1 MSRLH
6 VAVGVI
12 GNQRGEILISRR
24 HESSHQGGLW
34 EFPGGKVEPGES
46 VTEAL
51 SRELREE
58 LGIEVGGV
66 RPLVQVSHD
75 YADKPVL
82 LDVWIVEGFEGEA
95 QGREGQPL
103 LWVAPSLLA
112 TYEFPAANQAI
123 VQACSELA
131 AKGGFKRN
139 V

>member
-12 GNQRGEILISRR
+12 CNERGEILISRR

-51 SRELREE
+51 GRELREE
-58 LGIEVGGV
+58 LGIEVGAL
-66 RPLVQVSHD
+66 RPLVEVSHD
-75 YADKPVL
+75 YADKSVL
-82 LDVWIVEGFEGEA
+82 LDVWIVEAFDGEA
-95 QGREGQPL
+95 EGREGQPL
-103 LWVAPSLLA
+103 RWIEPALLA
-112 TYEFPAANQAI
+112 TYEFPAANQPI
-123 VQACSELA
+123 VQACSEQA
-131 AKGGFKRN
+131 AAGAFKRS